1 MIRANNS
8 SFWCRCALIA
18 ICGLLS
24 ARYACAA
31 HSDGVSSV
39 FTCQPCD
46 TTQYCPGTA
55 QDREVYACPTHS
67 QSVARS
73 DDIHDCQCDNGRHK
87 TCLLSADSADLLH
100 GTANCADKSTFSC
113 EVGDAPFYY
122 VGGNSIACPQ
132 SEETLQDDAKLVANV
147 DSEDDC
153 KCIAGYE
160 RIADSCQQCPRDEY
174 KSTGGDHACTECP
187 QHSGHEFEGRF
198 SIGSCACNA
207 GFSGIAREDTC
218 AQCTPGKY
226 KAEQTDSPCL
236 DCEENHFCL
245 AGSTTPTSC
254 REHSQVSVGAGTSA
268 ESCLCNAGFA
278 PALDATGTPD
288 YTMPCVFCAHGKAKA
303 EPSNEDCAQCSAGKY
318 SDSAASRH
326 YQVPANCASKYF
338 KADVSITFDGIQ
350 YNFRRF
356 DSGLGDGKSVSD
368 CAAKCDETT
377 NGEYKHCVAFFTNMQ
392 DQGSNCLLLRAE
404 SETAPKELP
413 LDLFVSGIC
422 TEVSNADPKNNVH
435 QALVGARECSD
446 CAANSQSA
454 SDFTSCQCNVG
465 YYGEHATQPVQCSE
479 CAAGTYADTV
489 GTGTCTT
496 CPAHS
501 YVSETGSDDKTDCAC
516 NAGFVG
522 VDIDSCAACPPGQ
535 FEENDACVTC
545 PDGTYSLSASGSADE
560 CIQCGD
566 NSQSSDDR
574 SACLCNSGYKCRHS
588 QISFYNPNRNE
599 IAADDWTYKFTA
611 PSATDV
617 YSATVFFNPDN
628 TAGGTVATF
637 EQFVTIGYGDLAST
651 TTCSRNNL
659 QYACRVPDIIP
670 ADECPDMTDWVGQGM
685 GDFGADDT
693 EILCNVE
700 SYILPVHIEPGV
712 CDGCNDRDLENVKF
726 IRYFPYNEGGSLT
739 GFAFFA
745 VTQGIWNEQWNTAAQ
760 PPSFFGSNIVYT
772 DEPMQSSDPDSPCA
786 NGDCVPCSVNTY
798 KESIGF
804 GQCNSC
810 QLNAQSA
817 EASTE
822 EGDCKCNRGYIRD
835 DTGTQVTCAA
845 CLPGKYSHDYQFD
858 SNGDDTND
866 LDAIICE
873 ECGDYH
879 HTETH
884 HPATNPDE
892 CQECFGACGNNQ
904 FWETGCLIDGY
915 VDNGNNRDFECGDCP
930 VGLSGTDTA
939 SVDNDNNRGPGA
951 CVCLPGAY
959 YNTIYFDMDDIDMSA
974 DANLARKCGVDN
986 NENCVTYGYNHD
998 WWQNQA
1004 RQAWNGNYGSHDDDD
1019 TSDMEQ
1025 LCDGNVGTS
1034 ICLTSAHFLPY
1045 NPMLFVSLG
1054 NNTDIRPYVSV
1065 IRLQYTNSQAS
1076 NLCLENDQKAIS
1088 LHHGQQRIFGP
1099 TAPGYS
1105 LQSESGD
1112 TRAFN
1117 ADNEHIVFDHCSLG
1131 VSADHPD
1138 LALVRKISAI
1148 TGKLLSTVICESGTC
1163 TSDFYLGS
1171 AQQVEFV
1178 GFKFDKW
1185 PGHNMF
1191 IGEIAAFGPKWIAV
1205 GCKHCPAGK
1214 YKEAFATFVHGSDD
1228 EYMQC
1233 DDCPEFKSTGTP
1245 GADSISNCAC
1255 QAGYAFDEDAGC
1267 VACAAGYFKNAVE
1280 DGTCTE
1286 CDSVDI
1292 NSGSWDAA
1300 GTTQVT
1306 AQSACT
1312 CDAGYELVGGVCTQ
1326 CQPGKFKAAGGDG
1339 ECAECTA
1346 GTYQSD
1352 AGQVQCEACQ
1362 SNSQSEDGASV
1373 CTCNAGYQNAQ
1384 DGVFSSTGHAC
1395 MPCPSQTFKS
1405 ESSVLQCQGC
1415 EQSCGI
1421 RDGIPHYIT
1430 AACTTTSQLECSAC
1444 EQCGAGQYAETE
1456 CVHADNSAL
1465 QDTVCV
1471 ICPAGYYC
1479 PIANYFQADAQ
1490 QCLNGATSPEGSLSE
1505 DDCGCVPG
1513 EYVDME
1519 NGINECTRCTGDVWC
1534 LDGQQR
1540 DCPVH
1545 SSIVLQDN
1553 AIDRRT
1559 DHSNIVSCMCHAGY
1573 YRDPNFIEPAQ
1584 PSLDDTFECL
1594 LCTSDVD
1601 GSSVD
1606 NTYCQNNLQH
1616 TCQDPNEHTGNV
1628 VVENFNDPTD
1638 CKCIAGYYFNQDDEE
1653 CQLCP
1658 KNMYCPYLDDQA
1670 YDCPNTRNTKNQL
1683 GMSSV
1688 EHCSCQAG
1696 YFNNNAMLGVDM
1708 LDTECSECSENF
1720 FCIGND
1726 NLQHQ
1731 CTAHSKAPKLSV
1743 SASACTCDAGFG
1755 CNRDTTCPGTLSNIF
1770 VGICVPCQSVTDIE
1784 LTGGEFK
1791 TLAGNTE
1798 CTACLSCS
1806 DNVQYASTQCTPT
1819 SDRRCEPCVPCESGF
1834 FELQSCQ
1841 ATQDIQCMICAEE
1854 CKISEYE
1861 KQSCHGSL
1869 NRICEPIDKIT
1880 LCDSGEYRKAPTEPA
1895 TSDSFCTS
1903 CALPNANDYYG
1914 TTLHTFTQPGRVYD
1928 DETSCVF
1935 QCADNSILRDKF
1947 NISLGCVSC
1956 DSIVHDF
1963 MLKNVITRH
1972 ETVTFHDTEVSLPT
1986 ECVSTCKEGYE
1997 QHGENCRPM
2006 VGTPV
2011 MNDSFAVRSIARS
2024 TQTEGFVFE
2033 LQFSNIRRHVV
2044 GVGAT
2049 AATCSPRSPFPT
2061 SDSCCFSNIYRLTS
2075 SESMGAGPQIV
2086 DSVESTHPLIQFCA
2100 RPATDIVGL
2109 QIDTVDTTNAQMLT
2123 LTVPDTALEH
2133 VSVCEYV
2140 GGTQHCALTFT
2151 YIDVLLRQQVSQS
2164 VEISTRHNA
2173 AASLLWRYQQYIP
2186 LSNFHFAALFIKEES
2201 PVFIYDCV
2209 IDVELSAAIIA
2220 QHDLRL
2226 SIDVYAVHADE
2237 PHPAVWNN
2245 LPSMQF
2251 SDDYSTSCERYAAQ
2265 TAVATESRPHD
2276 RTIQL
2281 LHEHTSWRTRWHADT
2296 TKAIFAIHAV
2306 VTIKKVDAA
2315 NELYVGVLHMT
2326 RKMVHQQPVC
2336 ADIVRETVITTATA
2350 QVGVGFTPQM
2360 HQMPIAVDATSAQDQ
2375 PTVRMIARGVP
2386 GQLLTVFIAG
2396 PPHTPCSIQNIQV
2409 FAQHLLTDLVP
2420 SSDEFTK
2427 NVDALT
2433 FTTYDVAGTAQRGTA
2448 VDFSTATRNWCRA
2461 NNNSCYLEIL
2471 STNSK
2476 HVHVQ
2481 DNCAHEAQN
2490 KAANRWLWTKFGYDP
2505 VQEYTSQACFRLNN
2519 EYKKSPSRL
2528 VLFAKLRAQAPPHF
2542 KISSD
2547 SGSVTTLIWLT
2558 ARVQT

>member
-8 SFWCRCALIA
+8 RFWCRCALIA

-55 QDREVYACPTHS
+55 QDRQVYACPTHS

-122 VGGNSIACPQ
+122 EGGNSIACPET
-132 SEETLQDDAKLVANV
+132 EETLQDDAKLVANV

-226 KAEQTDSPCL
+226 KGEQTDSPCL

-278 PALDATGTPD
+278 PALDAAGTPD

-326 YQVPANCASKYF
+326 YQVPANCAGKYF
-338 KADVSITFDGIQ
+338 KADVSIAFDGIQ

-377 NGEYKHCVAFFTNMQ
+377 NGEYKHCVAFFTNMH

-413 LDLFVSGIC
+413 LDLFVSRIC

-465 YYGEHATQPVQCSE
+465 YHGEHATQPVQCSE

-522 VDIDSCAACPPGQ
+522 VDIDSCAACPPGM

-566 NSQSSDDR
+566 NSQSSGDR
-574 SACLCNSGYKCRHS
+574 SQCLCNAGHRCRLPYIGIRVGPNAHS
-588 QISFYNPNRNE
+588 TGKNSEQDGISTAKMGPTENNRFNGQLPVDNNAIWGKGE
-599 IAADDWTYKFTA
+599 TYAFFIHDFIKEAYDVESIDEF
-611 PSATDV
+611 PVCNHGSAQEQ
-617 YSATVFFNPDN
+617 
-628 TAGGTVATF
+628 VANF
-637 EQFVTIGYGDLAST
+637 G
-651 TTCSRNNL
+651 
-659 QYACRVPDIIP
+659 ACRVPLYSLDDDIDACEFGSGT
-670 ADECPDMTDWVGQGM
+670 ADSNCVKDLCMEFRVKQTIYPFDGPH
-685 GDFGADDT
+685 FGFNSGKCTTSLIMLFKNTAFA
-693 EILCNVE
+693 
-700 SYILPVHIEPGV
+700 SMQ
-712 CDGCNDRDLENVKF
+712 F
-726 IRYFPYNEGGSLT
+726 MRYFYESETHNTMGRSPHIDWLMWPIPNANHW
-739 GFAFFA
+739 GFPIDNVNWGNYMTAWGNDKYFFSRESEA
-745 VTQGIWNEQWNTAAQ
+745 CI
-760 PPSFFGSNIVYT
+760 
-772 DEPMQSSDPDSPCA
+772 
-786 NGDCVPCSVNTY
+786 NGDCAACPVDTYKPTVGAVPCTACPQ
-798 KESIGF
+798 F
-804 GQCNSC
+804 
-810 QLNAQSA
+810 AQSL
-817 EASTE
+817 EASTQE
-822 EGDCKCNRGYIRD
+822 HDCKCNRGYIRNE
-835 DTGTQVTCAA
+835 TGTEPTCAA

-873 ECGDYH
+873 GCGDYH

-951 CVCLPGAY
+951 CVCLPGAFY
-959 YNTIYFDMDDIDMSA
+959 SEEPYPSIDQVVDFSI
-974 DANLARKCGVDN
+974 NLARTCSNLHNGYCANQMETDSTVLKKQQVGDMTGCNGKSGDINGRKNILGIYPCNNFGAPDSTGVN
-986 NENCVTYGYNHD
+986 ACPIQFCEESEEAKYLTLTL
-998 WWQNQA
+998 
-1004 RQAWNGNYGSHDDDD
+1004 DDDMTAIPVLQVDINVAQREDQVELWLIDINGDKKRANLQQDPMRVKETNFIKFELQPHQTAKHIKFLWPAQD
-1019 TSDMEQ
+1019 TE
-1025 LCDGNVGTS
+1025 
-1034 ICLTSAHFLPY
+1034 FK
-1045 NPMLFVSLG
+1045 VSWL
-1054 NNTDIRPYVSV
+1054 REV
-1065 IRLQYTNSQAS
+1065 
-1076 NLCLENDQKAIS
+1076 
-1088 LHHGQQRIFGP
+1088 RIFGP
-1099 TAPGYS
+1099 QRRDPGCDY
-1105 LQSESGD
+1105 
-1112 TRAFN
+1112 
-1117 ADNEHIVFDHCSLG
+1117 
-1131 VSADHPD
+1131 
-1138 LALVRKISAI
+1138 
-1148 TGKLLSTVICESGTC
+1148 
-1163 TSDFYLGS
+1163 
-1171 AQQVEFV
+1171 
-1178 GFKFDKW
+1178 
-1185 PGHNMF
+1185 
-1191 IGEIAAFGPKWIAV
+1191 
-1205 GCKHCPAGK
+1205 CPAGK
-1214 YKEAFATFVHGSDD
+1214 YKEAFATFVDNSDD

-1312 CDAGYELVGGVCTQ
+1312 CDAGYEPVGGVCTQ
-1326 CQPGKFKAAGGDG
+1326 CQPGKFKAAGGDA
-1339 ECAECTA
+1339 ECAECAA

-1362 SNSQSEDGASV
+1362 SNSQSEDGATV

-1430 AACTTTSQLECSAC
+1430 AACTTTSQLQCSAC
-1444 EQCGAGQYAETE
+1444 EQCAAGQYAETE
-1456 CVHADNSAL
+1456 CVHEDNSAL

-1540 DCPVH
+1540 HCPVH

-1594 LCTSDVD
+1594 LCTSNVD

-1638 CKCIAGYYFNQDDEE
+1638 CKCVAGYYFNEDDGE

-1670 YDCPNTRNTKNQL
+1670 YNCPNTRNTKNQL

-1696 YFNNNAMLGVDM
+1696 YFNNNAMLGVNM
-1708 LDTECSECSENF
+1708 LDTECSECSQNF
-1720 FCIGND
+1720 FCIGHD

-1743 SASACTCDAGFG
+1743 SASACICEAGFG
-1755 CNRDTTCPGTLSNIF
+1755 CNSDTSCPGTLSNIF
-1770 VGICVPCQSVTDIE
+1770 DGICVPCQSVTDIE

-1791 TLAGNTE
+1791 TLAGNTN

-1806 DNVQYASTQCTPT
+1806 DDVQYASTQCTPT
-1819 SDRRCEPCVPCESGF
+1819 SDRKCEPCVPCESGF
-1834 FELQSCQ
+1834 FQLQACQ

-1861 KQSCHGSL
+1861 KQSCDGSL

-1914 TTLHTFTQPGRVYD
+1914 KTLHTFTQPGRVYD

-1935 QCADNSILRDKF
+1935 ECADNSILRDKL

-1963 MLKNVITRH
+1963 MLKNVNTRH

-1997 QHGENCRPM
+1997 QHGENCRAM
-2006 VGTPV
+2006 AGTPV
-2011 MNDSFAVRSIARS
+2011 MDNSFAVRSIARS

-2044 GVGAT
+2044 GVGAA

-2061 SDSCCFSNIYRLTS
+2061 SGNCCFKDIYRLTS

-2086 DSVESTHPLIQFCA
+2086 DSVESTHPLIQYCA

-2109 QIDTVDTTNAQMLT
+2109 HIDTVDTTNAQMLT

-2151 YIDVLLRQQVSQS
+2151 YIDVLLRQQVSQL

-2173 AASLLWRYQQYIP
+2173 AATLLWRHQQYIP
-2186 LSNFHFAALFIKEES
+2186 LSNFHFAALFIKADS
-2201 PVFIYDCV
+2201 AVFIYDCV
-2209 IDVELSAAIIA
+2209 IDVELSSAIIA
-2220 QHDLRL
+2220 QHDLQL
-2226 SIDVYAVHADE
+2226 SIDVYAVHADG
-2237 PHPAVWNN
+2237 PDPAVWNN

-2265 TAVATESRPHD
+2265 TAVATESRPRN

-2296 TKAIFAIHAV
+2296 TKPISAIHAV
-2306 VTIKKVDAA
+2306 VTIKRVHAA
-2315 NELYVGVLHMT
+2315 DELYLGVLHMT
-2326 RKMVHQQPVC
+2326 RNMIHQQPVC
-2336 ADIVRETVITTATA
+2336 ADIVPETVITTATA

-2360 HQMPIAVDATSAQDQ
+2360 HQMPVAVDATSAQDQ
-2375 PTVRMIARGVP
+2375 PIVRMLARGVA

-2396 PPHTPCSIQNIQV
+2396 PPHTPCSVQNIQV
-2409 FAQHLLTDLVP
+2409 FALHLLTDLLP
-2420 SSDEFTK
+2420 SSNEFPRD
-2427 NVDALT
+2427 VHALT
-2433 FTTYDVAGTAQRGTA
+2433 FTTYDVAGTAHRGTA

-2490 KAANRWLWTKFGYDP
+2490 EAANRWLWTKFGYEP

-2519 EYKKSPSRL
+2519 EYNKSPSRL
-2528 VLFAKLRAQAPPHF
+2528 VLFAKLRAQAPAHF

-2547 SGSVTTLIWLT
+2547 SVTVTTFIWLT
-2558 ARVQT
+2558 ARVRT